1 MLRSL
6 LFYITLFLATVLCS
20 IAAICAALVS
30 RGGNGSHLVGR
41 LWSRIMLFASGVKVQ
56 VEGLDNINPQ
66 ESYVFAANHQSQFDI
81 FTILGHLPTQFRW
94 LAKKELFRIPILGA
108 AMKSAGYIPIDRN
121 NRKEAFKSIDL
132 AANRV
137 REGTSVVI
145 FPEGTRSL
153 DGKLQPFKKGG
164 FHLAIK
170 SRRPIV
176 PVSISGAFSILP
188 KKGLRVRPQLVKVY
202 VGEPVPTEGVTPQN
216 RAWLI
221 SEIRRRIQ
229 EKLPPAEKGQAEPLR
244 SQPFVADSEAS

>member
-6 LFYITLFLATVLCS
+6 FFYITLFLATVFCS
-20 IAAICAALVS
+20 LAAICATLVS

-41 LWSRIMLFASGVKVQ
+41 LWSRIMLFAGGVKVQ
-56 VEGLDNINPQ
+56 VEGLDNINPKQ
-66 ESYVFAANHQSQFDI
+66 AYVFAANHQSQFDI
-81 FTILGHLPTQFRW
+81 FTLLGHLPTQFRW

-153 DGKLQPFKKGG
+153 DGKLQSFKKGG

-170 SRRPIV
+170 SKRPIV

-188 KKGLRVRPQLVKVY
+188 KKGFRVRPQLVKVSI
-202 VGEPVPTEGVTPQN
+202 GEPVPTADITPQS
-216 RAWLI
+216 RDWLI

-229 EKLPPAEKGQAEPLR
+229 ENLPPEEKGEPEPLR
-244 SQPFVADSEAS
+244 SQPLMADSEGS

>member
-6 LFYITLFLATVLCS
+6 LFYITLFLATVFCS

-41 LWSRIMLFASGVKVQ
+41 LWSRIMLFAGGVKVQ
-56 VEGLDNINPQ
+56 VEGLDNINPK
-66 ESYVFAANHQSQFDI
+66 EAYVFAANHQSQFDI
-81 FTILGHLPTQFRW
+81 FTLLGHLPTQFRW
-94 LAKKELFRIPILGA
+94 LAKKELFRIPIFGA
-108 AMKSAGYIPIDRN
+108 AMKGAGYIPIDRS

-132 AANRV
+132 AAIRV
-137 REGTSVVI
+137 QEGTSVVI

-153 DGKLQPFKKGG
+153 DGKLQSFKKGG

-170 SRRPIV
+170 SKRPIV

-188 KKGLRVRPQLVKVY
+188 KKGFRVRPQLVKVY
-202 VGEPVPTEGVTPQN
+202 IGEPVPTEDITSKN
-216 RAWLI
+216 RDWLI

-229 EKLPPAEKGQAEPLR
+229 EKLLPEEKGQPEPLR
-244 SQPFVADSEAS
+244 SQPLEADSEAS

>member
-41 LWSRIMLFASGVKVQ
+41 LWSRIMLFAGGVKVQ
-56 VEGLDNINPQ
+56 VEGLDNINPK
-66 ESYVFAANHQSQFDI
+66 EAYVFAANHQSQFDI

-108 AMKSAGYIPIDRN
+108 AMKGAGYIPIDRN

-132 AANRV
+132 AASKV

-153 DGKLQPFKKGG
+153 DGKLQFFKKGG

-188 KKGLRVRPQLVKVY
+188 KKGFRVRPQLVKVY

-229 EKLPPAEKGQAEPLR
+229 EKLPPEEKGQPEPLG

>member
-20 IAAICAALVS
+20 TAAICAAFVS

-188 KKGLRVRPQLVKVY
+188 KKGFRVRPQLVKVY

-229 EKLPPAEKGQAEPLR
+229 EKLPPEEKGQPEPLR

>member
-6 LFYITLFLATVLCS
+6 LFYITLFLATVFCS
-20 IAAICAALVS
+20 IAAICVALVS

-41 LWSRIMLFASGVKVQ
+41 LWSRIMLFAGGVKVQ
-56 VEGLDNINPQ
+56 MDGLDNINPK
-66 ESYVFAANHQSQFDI
+66 EAYVFAANHQSQFDI

-94 LAKKELFRIPILGA
+94 LAKKELFHIPIFGA
-108 AMKSAGYIPIDRN
+108 AMKGAGYIPIDRS

-132 AANRV
+132 AASRV
-137 REGTSVVI
+137 RQGTSIVI

-153 DGKLQPFKKGG
+153 DGKLQSFKKGG

-170 SRRPIV
+170 SKRPIV

-188 KKGLRVRPQLVKVY
+188 KKGFRVRPQLVKVY
-202 VGEPVPTEGVTPQN
+202 VGKPVPTEDITPQK
-216 RAWLI
+216 RDWLI

-229 EKLPPAEKGQAEPLR
+229 ERLPSEEKGQPEPLR
-244 SQPFVADSEAS
+244 SQPFIADSEVS

>member
-6 LFYITLFLATVLCS
+6 LFYITLFLATVFCS

-41 LWSRIMLFASGVKVQ
+41 LWSRIMLFAGGVKVQ
-56 VEGLDNINPQ
+56 VEGLDNINPK
-66 ESYVFAANHQSQFDI
+66 EAYVFAANHQSQFDI

-94 LAKKELFRIPILGA
+94 LAKKELFRIPIFGA
-108 AMKSAGYIPIDRN
+108 AMKGAGYIPIDRS

-132 AANRV
+132 AATKV
-137 REGTSVVI
+137 RQGTSVVI

-153 DGKLQPFKKGG
+153 DGKLQSFKKGG

-170 SRRPIV
+170 SKRPIV

-188 KKGLRVRPQLVKVY
+188 KKGFRVRPQLVKVY
-202 VGEPVPTEGVTPQN
+202 VGEPVPTEDITPKN
-216 RAWLI
+216 RDWLI

-229 EKLPPAEKGQAEPLR
+229 EKLPPEEKGQPEPLR
-244 SQPFVADSEAS
+244 SQPFIANSEVS